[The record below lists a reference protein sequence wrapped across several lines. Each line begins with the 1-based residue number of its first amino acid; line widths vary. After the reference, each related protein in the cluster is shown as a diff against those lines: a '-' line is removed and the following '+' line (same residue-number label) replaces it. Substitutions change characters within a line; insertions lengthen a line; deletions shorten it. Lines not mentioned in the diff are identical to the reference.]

1 MNKDNFENTEISQ
14 DTPNTEA
21 TEKENTPLV
30 SQDESTNK
38 KRKKKRQKHYE
49 SLESVTLDIPDEDIW
64 TYQVEGLSAP
74 AVNKPVKNR
83 RVKQFI
89 FIVVIL
95 IAIALSC
102 YFSIRAV
109 QRDTFEYKEN
119 DAGYTFSG
127 FSNNGF
133 IKELDI
139 DYALEIVYDENN
151 SDVESNFTLAE
162 DESKPITAIEE
173 FTFNCD
179 NVLQVVN
186 IGPNVE
192 KIEGDSFYTC
202 YELQAINVDEN
213 NPNYSSVDGVLYN
226 KDKTEL
232 ICYPMKH
239 SEYLRQ
245 KNGYIEAVE
254 PDAEGYEE
262 YKEKVLTYV
271 LEPTVTTI
279 GELSFNYTD
288 LVDVYMPEGVKTIE
302 TMSFFK
308 ATSLANIYTYTD
320 YGNIDGSK
328 YLSLPDTV
336 EYIGSDAFS
345 YDQALTYVYI
355 PKGVTYMGH
364 HAFWDCAY
372 KDGGEI
378 KGLFELNVAENED
391 AFKDK
396 CHFGDQWCPE
406 YDYMLFKKKVP
417 VNYEATRQSIVNE

>member
-14 DTPNTEA
+14 DTPNTET
-21 TEKENTPLV
+21 TEKENMPSV

-49 SLESVTLDIPDEDIW
+49 SLESVPLDIPDDDIW

-151 SDVESNFTLAE
+151 SDVENNFTLAE

-406 YDYMLFKKKVP
+406 YDYMLFKKKVS